1 MIVILFIF
9 GLAFGSF
16 SNVII
21 YRVPRDISIIK
32 PNSFCTKCNN
42 EIKWIH
48 KIPIISWILLKG
60 KCSYCQSK
68 ISYLYPLNELF
79 VSLIFIINGLCMG
92 LNGNIS
98 KAFNL
103 NIENNLISLS
113 IFSLLIYIIA
123 IIDIKN
129 LIIPNKV
136 IVLGSCFAFL
146 NAIIISIF
154 RNDYYYLLN
163 RLFSGILGF
172 LFLEIIIFILFLI
185 TSKYAFGSGDSKFY
199 GLVGFWLGFNN
210 LVAVF
215 AISIYL
221 GGIFSMVGIL
231 LNKLNRKDKIPF
243 APFIS
248 LSAYFV
254 ALFGS
259 ENVWNL
265 LSRLNI
271 SS

>member
-1 MIVILFIF
+1 MILILFIF

-21 YRVPRDISIIK
+21 FRIPRDISIIK
-32 PNSFCTKCNN
+32 PNSFCTKCNS

-68 ISYLYPLNELF
+68 ISYLYPLNEFF
-79 VSLIFIINGLCMG
+79 VALIFIINGLSLG

-98 KAFNL
+98 NAFNL
-103 NIENNLISLS
+103 NIETNLISLS
-113 IFSLLIYIIA
+113 IFSFLIYIIA

-129 LIIPNKV
+129 LIIPNKIIV
-136 IVLGSCFAFL
+136 IGTCFAFL
-146 NAIIISIF
+146 NAIAISILK
-154 RNDYYYLLN
+154 NDYYYLLN
-163 RLFSGILGF
+163 RIFSGILGF

-199 GLVGFWLGFNN
+199 GLIGFWLGFIN
-210 LVAVF
+210 LVHVF
-215 AISIYL
+215 AISIFL
-221 GGIFSMVGIL
+221 GGIFCIVGIL

-248 LSAYFV
+248 LSAYSV

-265 LSRLNI
+265 FSRLYI
-271 SS
+271 SF

>member
-1 MIVILFIF
+1 MIVLLFIF

-32 PNSFCTKCNN
+32 PNSFCIKCNS

-68 ISYLYPLNELF
+68 ISYLYPLNEFF
-79 VSLIFIINGLCMG
+79 VSLIFVINGLSLG
-92 LNGNIS
+92 LNGNINNS
-98 KAFNL
+98 FSL
-103 NIENNLISLS
+103 NTDNNLISLS

-129 LIIPNKV
+129 LIIPNMV
-136 IVLGSCFAFL
+136 IVLGTCFAFL
-146 NAIIISIF
+146 NAIIISILK
-154 RNDYYYLLN
+154 NDYYYFLN
-163 RLFSGILGF
+163 RIFSGILGF

-185 TSKYAFGSGDSKFY
+185 TNKYAFGSGDSKFY

>member
-9 GLAFGSF
+9 GLVFGSF

-21 YRVPRDISIIK
+21 YRVPKNISIIK
-32 PNSFCTKCNN
+32 PNSYCTNCNN

-48 KIPIISWILLKG
+48 KIPIISWIFLKG
-60 KCSYCQSK
+60 KCAYCQSK
-68 ISYLYPLNELF
+68 ISYLYPLNEFF
-79 VSLIFIINGLCMG
+79 VSLIFIINGLSLG
-92 LNGNIS
+92 LNENI
-98 KAFNL
+98 
-103 NIENNLISLS
+103 NIGNNLISLC

-123 IIDIKN
+123 IIDIQN
-129 LIIPNKV
+129 LIIPNRL
-136 IVLGSCFAFL
+136 IFLGSCFAFL
-146 NAIIISIF
+146 NGITISILK
-154 RNDYYYLLN
+154 NDYYYLLN

-172 LFLEIIIFILFLI
+172 LSLEIIIFILFLI

-199 GLVGFWLGFNN
+199 GLIGFWLGFNN

-215 AISIYL
+215 VLSIYL
-221 GGIFSMVGIL
+221 GGIISLVGIL

-254 ALFGS
+254 AIFGS
-259 ENVWNL
+259 ENIWNIF
-265 LSRLNI
+265 SRLYI
-271 SS
+271 SP

>member
-1 MIVILFIF
+1 MILILFIF

-21 YRVPRDISIIK
+21 YRVPRNISIIK
-32 PNSFCTKCNN
+32 PNSFCTKCNR

-48 KIPIISWILLKG
+48 KIPIISWIVLKG

-68 ISYLYPLNELF
+68 ISYLYPLNEFL
-79 VSLIFIINGLCMG
+79 VSLIFIINGLSLG
-92 LNGNIS
+92 LNENI
-98 KAFNL
+98 
-103 NIENNLISLS
+103 NIGNNLISLS

-123 IIDIKN
+123 IIDIQN
-129 LIIPNKV
+129 LIIPNRV
-136 IVLGSCFAFL
+136 IVLGTCFAFL
-146 NAIIISIF
+146 NSITISILK
-154 RNDYYYLLN
+154 NDYYYLLN

-172 LFLEIIIFILFLI
+172 LSLEIIIFILFLI
-185 TSKYAFGSGDSKFY
+185 TNKYAFGSGDSKFY

-210 LVAVF
+210 LFAVF
-215 AISIYL
+215 VLSIYL
-221 GGIFSMVGIL
+221 GGIFSLVGIL

>member
-1 MIVILFIF
+1 MILILFIF

-21 YRVPRDISIIK
+21 YRVPRNISIIK
-32 PNSFCTKCNN
+32 PNSFCTKCNR

-48 KIPIISWILLKG
+48 KIPIISWIVLKG

-68 ISYLYPLNELF
+68 ISYLYPLNEFL
-79 VSLIFIINGLCMG
+79 VSLIFIINGLSLG
-92 LNGNIS
+92 LNENTNIG
-98 KAFNL
+98 
-103 NIENNLISLS
+103 NNLISLS

-123 IIDIKN
+123 IIDIQN
-129 LIIPNKV
+129 LIIPNRV
-136 IVLGSCFAFL
+136 IVLGTCFAFL
-146 NAIIISIF
+146 NSISISILK
-154 RNDYYYLLN
+154 NDYYYLLN
-163 RLFSGILGF
+163 RLFSGISGF
-172 LFLEIIIFILFLI
+172 LSLEIIIFILFLI
-185 TSKYAFGSGDSKFY
+185 TNKYAFGSGDSKFY

-210 LVAVF
+210 LFAVF
-215 AISIYL
+215 VLSIYL
-221 GGIFSMVGIL
+221 GGIFSLVGIL

-259 ENVWNL
+259 ENVWYL
-265 LSRLNI
+265 LSRLNF

>member
-1 MIVILFIF
+1 MILILFII

-16 SNVII
+16 SNVVI
-21 YRVPRDISIIK
+21 YRVPKNISIIK
-32 PNSFCTKCNN
+32 PNSFCTSCKS

-48 KIPIISWILLKG
+48 KIPIISWIFLKG
-60 KCSYCQSK
+60 KCSYCKSK
-68 ISYLYPLNELF
+68 ISYLYPLNEFF
-79 VSLIFIINGLCMG
+79 VSLIFIVNGLILG
-92 LNGNIS
+92 LNENI
-98 KAFNL
+98 
-103 NIENNLISLS
+103 NIGSNLISLC

-123 IIDIKN
+123 IIDIQN
-129 LIIPNKV
+129 LIIPNRV
-136 IVLGSCFAFL
+136 IVLGSCLAFL
-146 NAIIISIF
+146 NGITISILK
-154 RNDYYYLLN
+154 NNYYYLLD

-185 TSKYAFGSGDSKFY
+185 TGKYAFGSGDSKFY
-199 GLVGFWLGFNN
+199 GLIGFWLGLNN

-215 AISIYL
+215 VISIYL
-221 GGIFSMVGIL
+221 GGIFSLFGIL
-231 LNKLNRKDKIPF
+231 LKKLKRKDKIPF

-259 ENVWNL
+259 ENIWNL
-265 LSRLNI
+265 FSRLYI

>member
-21 YRVPRDISIIK
+21 YRVPKNISIIK
-32 PNSFCTKCNN
+32 PNSFCTNCKSK
-42 EIKWIH
+42 IKWIH
-48 KIPIISWILLKG
+48 KIPIISWIFLQG

-68 ISYLYPLNELF
+68 ISYLYPLNEFF
-79 VSLIFIINGLCMG
+79 VSLIFIINGLSLG
-92 LNGNIS
+92 LNQ
-98 KAFNL
+98 
-103 NIENNLISLS
+103 NNLISLC

-123 IIDIKN
+123 IIDIQN
-129 LIIPNKV
+129 LIIPNRI
-136 IVLGSCFAFL
+136 IVLGSCLGFL
-146 NAIIISIF
+146 NGITLSILK
-154 RNDYYYLLN
+154 NDYYYLLN

-172 LFLEIIIFILFLI
+172 LSLEIIIFILFLI

-199 GLVGFWLGFNN
+199 GLIGFWLGFKN
-210 LVAVF
+210 LFAVF
-215 AISIYL
+215 VLSIYL
-221 GGIFSMVGIL
+221 GGIFSLLGIL

-248 LSAYFV
+248 ISAYFV

-259 ENVWNL
+259 ENLWNIF
-265 LSRLNI
+265 SRLYI

>member
-1 MIVILFIF
+1 M
-9 GLAFGSF
+9 
-16 SNVII
+16 
-21 YRVPRDISIIK
+21 
-32 PNSFCTKCNN
+32 
-42 EIKWIH
+42 
-48 KIPIISWILLKG
+48 
-60 KCSYCQSK
+60 
-68 ISYLYPLNELF
+68 
-79 VSLIFIINGLCMG
+79 
-92 LNGNIS
+92 
-98 KAFNL
+98 NL

-136 IVLGSCFAFL
+136 IVFGTCFAFL
-146 NAIIISIF
+146 NAITISILK
-154 RNDYYYLLN
+154 NDYYYLLN

>member
-1 MIVILFIF
+1 MILILFIF

-21 YRVPRDISIIK
+21 YRVPRNISIIK
-32 PNSFCTKCNN
+32 PNSFCTKCNR

-48 KIPIISWILLKG
+48 KIPIISWIVLKG

-68 ISYLYPLNELF
+68 ISYLYPLNEFL
-79 VSLIFIINGLCMG
+79 VSLIFIINGLSLG
-92 LNGNIS
+92 LNENI
-98 KAFNL
+98 
-103 NIENNLISLS
+103 NIGNNLISLS

-123 IIDIKN
+123 IIDIQN
-129 LIIPNKV
+129 LIIPNRV
-136 IVLGSCFAFL
+136 IVLGTFFAFL
-146 NAIIISIF
+146 NSITISILK
-154 RNDYYYLLN
+154 NDYYYLLN

-172 LFLEIIIFILFLI
+172 LSLEIIIFILFLI

-199 GLVGFWLGFNN
+199 GLVGFWLGFKN
-210 LVAVF
+210 LFAVF
-215 AISIYL
+215 VLSIYL
-221 GGIFSMVGIL
+221 GGIFSLVGIL

-259 ENVWNL
+259 ENIWNL
-265 LSRLNI
+265 FSRLYI
-271 SS
+271 SP

>member
-1 MIVILFIF
+1 MIVILFLL

-32 PNSFCTKCNN
+32 PNSFCTKCNS

-68 ISYLYPLNELF
+68 ISYLYPLNEFF
-79 VSLIFIINGLCMG
+79 VSLIFAINGISLD
-92 LNGNIS
+92 LNGNINNEL
-98 KAFNL
+98 NL

-129 LIIPNKV
+129 LVIPNKV
-136 IVLGSCFAFL
+136 IFLGSCLAFL
-146 NAIIISIF
+146 NAIIISIL

-172 LFLEIIIFILFLI
+172 LLLEIIIFILFLI
-185 TSKYAFGSGDSKFY
+185 TNKYAFGSGDSKFY

-248 LSAYFV
+248 LSAYFM